1 MVRSRLDSGCLLLL
15 IVLLVRGLL
24 SIESVQAS
32 HRDVLALR
40 EESEDVL
47 ISLFVGGELRN
58 LILESGA
65 DESDGAVDEVTNDIV
80 EFSVDLPFKFFPGE
94 VRVLLFG
101 PEANERVAP
110 VFSVFKLKRFVYP
123 DACLLA
129 LRESLSFE
137 LYVFCGGYFPR
148 QIVSFVAGQ

>member
-1 MVRSRLDSGCLLLL
+1 VKNL
-15 IVLLVRGLL
+15 
-24 SIESVQAS
+24 
-32 HRDVLALR
+32 
-40 EESEDVL
+40 EDVL

-80 EFSVDLPFKFFPGE
+80 EFSVNLPFKFFPGE
-94 VRVLLFG
+94 VRVPLFG
-101 PEANERVAP
+101 PEANEGVAP

-123 DACLLA
+123 DAYLLA

-148 QIVSFVAGQ
+148 QIVSFVAGQQ

>member
-1 MVRSRLDSGCLLLL
+1 MKNL
-15 IVLLVRGLL
+15 
-24 SIESVQAS
+24 
-32 HRDVLALR
+32 
-40 EESEDVL
+40 EDVL

-58 LILESGA
+58 LVLESGA

-80 EFSVDLPFKFFPGE
+80 EFSVNLPFKFLPGE
-94 VRVLLFG
+94 VRVPLFG

-123 DACLLA
+123 DAYLLA